1 MCEIDKVNTPIDH
14 KKPAIN
20 MIKRSKQ
27 MNDIYPRTHIFTM
40 KIIGSR
46 GRGKTVFLIS
56 FLHSRVHEKIIG
68 YEDIYIFCPTFNEQ
82 ERWMNSPFQQRN
94 FNYLRE
100 DNVHNKLL
108 AFDDMQTD
116 LKGNKLIENFF
127 VRGRHSKI
135 GIIQCEQFTQDT
147 KHLEMY

>member
-1 MCEIDKVNTPIDH
+1 
-14 KKPAIN
+14 
-20 MIKRSKQ
+20 MIYNQGLIFLLWKLLDQEVEVKQ
-27 MNDIYPRTHIFTM
+27 YF
-40 KIIGSR
+40 
-46 GRGKTVFLIS
+46 FIS

-68 YEDIYIFCPTFNEQ
+68 YGDIYIFCPTFNEQ
-82 ERWMNSPFQQRN
+82 EQWMNSPFQQKN
-94 FNYLRE
+94 FNYSRE

-108 AFDDMQTD
+108 VFDDMQTD